1 MLRVSVVLP
10 TYNRLLRLQRVLAGL
25 AAQSYPLEDF
35 EVVVVSDGSIDGTS
49 EFLATAQY
57 PFRLVPVLQS
67 NQGVAAARNHGLER
81 AGGELVVFVDDDV
94 VPAPQLL
101 SEHARC
107 HDPGDP
113 HLVVLGPMLTP
124 PDARLAPWVAWEQ
137 AMLTKQYDDMISGRW
152 RPTARQFYTGNTSVA
167 RADVLAAGG
176 FDPAFR
182 RAEDVELAYR
192 LVARGAH
199 FVFNPQAI
207 GYHYAER
214 SFKSWLDIPYVYG
227 RNDVIFTATR
237 GQSWLL
243 PTVFYEFRGRNSV
256 IRGLTRLCLDRPA
269 LTRVAL
275 ASLKAAMQM
284 GDRFSLAR
292 VTRLSCSGIFNLR
305 HYQGI
310 ADELGGRA
318 AFFAGAAQAT
328 TPVGPPG

>member
-1 MLRVSVVLP
+1 MPRVSVILP
-10 TYNRLLRLQRVLAGL
+10 TYNRLPRLKRVLAGL
-25 AAQSYPLEDF
+25 AAQSYPVDEF
-35 EVVVVSDGSIDGTS
+35 EVVVVSDGSEDGTA
-49 EFLATAQY
+49 EFLAGAKY
-57 PFRLVPVLQS
+57 PFALAPVLQA

-81 AGGELVVFVDDDV
+81 AGGELIVFVDDDV

-101 SEHARC
+101 SEHVCC
-107 HDPGDP
+107 HNGTDP

-152 RPTARQFYTGNTSVA
+152 QPTARQFYTGNTSVA
-167 RADVLAAGG
+167 RADVISAGG

-227 RNDVIFTATR
+227 RNDVIFTKTR
-237 GQSWLL
+237 GQTWLL
-243 PTVFYEFRGRNSV
+243 PTVFYEFRGRNAV
-256 IRGLTRLCLDRPA
+256 IRGLTRLCLCRPA

-275 ASLKAAMQM
+275 AGLKAAMQV
-284 GDRFSLAR
+284 GDSYRMAT
-292 VTRLSCSGIFNLR
+292 VTRMACSGIFNLR

-318 AFFAGAAQAT
+318 AFFTGVAQAQ